1 MCRQKMKSGEGGRLT
16 EAQTELGYEE
26 GKAKFLSTKSLI
38 LRKSLNFTNSPKL
51 PSNFCFQS
59 LY

>member
-26 GKAKFLSTKSLI
+26 GKAKFLSTKSL
-38 LRKSLNFTNSPKL
+38 NFEKIT
-51 PSNFCFQS
+51 
-59 LY
+59 